1 MWWIILTILIIISFC
16 STITVWY
23 ALKRINQ
30 LETILVRIQ
39 EIISYSANQMKVI
52 DAKGTFESDDEVGFF
67 FKEIKSTQEILNG
80 VFETDNTEENTD
92 AKKKK

>member
-1 MWWIILTILIIISFC
+1 
-16 STITVWY
+16 VWY

-67 FKEIKSTQEILNG
+67 FKEIKNTQEILNG
-80 VFETDNTEENTD
+80 VFETDKTEENTD
-92 AKKKK
+92 AKKKS